1 MVDPVHDRV
10 ADGAVM
16 RWVGIQSLIPIGIRI
31 ILRTEYCCAVFGSS
45 FNDLEQIIGLLKSKR
60 SHQPFVQNQQIH
72 FTIRL
77 DRFLEIV
84 FRAGE
89 R

>member
-16 RWVGIQSLIPIGIRI
+16 RRVGIQSLIPIGIRI

-45 FNDLEQIIGLLKSKR
+45 FNDLEGGLLFRDAGLIFACKR
-60 SHQPFVQNQQIH
+60 PY
-72 FTIRL
+72 L
-77 DRFLEIV
+77 DEIYTH
-84 FRAGE
+84 
-89 R
+89 